1 VEKAQLGGKGISKIR
16 IFTQANHTV
25 RLFFH
30 MFSAQI
36 FKFPPHKNTFP
47 GGEVAA
53 KRTDE
58 GTSSPCRGTD
68 FPNFGIVPRAI
79 DNRPYEIRN
88 LEVFTESVPVSPTNI
103 PLSVKTPR
111 KIAHIVV
118 SCSNTTNIFLRKYCE
133 TVPSVVHFMLQRY
146 VGLKVPENAVRNPI
160 FEKRGL
166 L

>member
-1 VEKAQLGGKGISKIR
+1 
-16 IFTQANHTV
+16 
-25 RLFFH
+25 
-30 MFSAQI
+30 M
-36 FKFPPHKNTFP
+36 
-47 GGEVAA
+47 
-53 KRTDE
+53 
-58 GTSSPCRGTD
+58 D
-68 FPNFGIVPRAI
+68 FPNFHLVPRAI
-79 DNRPYEIRN
+79 DNRPYGIRN
-88 LEVFTESVPVSPTNI
+88 LKIRGESVPVSPTNI